1 MKKHRQRKRTP
12 EEIFVAKITA
22 GLSHEFMNVLA
33 TIRETSGLMEDLLA
47 LDQNEFP
54 YREKFA
60 RSLGAIRKQV
70 NRGMEIGENLN
81 QFAHSMDEPRVQL
94 ELNDALQQFKSLM
107 QRFVR
112 LQKAQLAVESGESP
126 LEIETDSLRLQMIFA
141 ACVEYCLLHTAP
153 GETVTLRAYRTD
165 GGIAIRFL
173 GSPDPSRPMIDGA
186 PPEEQDD
193 LKEALR
199 SIGAALSP
207 IDTPNRT
214 GLELILPC

>member
-1 MKKHRQRKRTP
+1 MKEDHQCRRTP

-47 LDQNEFP
+47 LDQSKFP

-81 QFAHSMDEPRVQL
+81 QFAHSMDEPRVRL
-94 ELNDALQQFKSLM
+94 EVNNALRQFGSLM

-112 LQKAQLAVESGESP
+112 LQKAQLTVDSEESS
-126 LEIETDSLRLQMIFA
+126 LKIETDSLRLQMIFA

-153 GETVTLRAYRTD
+153 GEIVTLRAYRTD

-173 GSPDPSRPMIDGA
+173 SPLDPSRPTPAGA
-186 PPEEQDD
+186 PLKEQD
-193 LKEALR
+193 EALR
-199 SIGAALSP
+199 GIGATLSP
-207 IDTPNRT
+207 ICTPNRT
-214 GLELILPC
+214 GLELILPY